1 MGNVDTKL
9 NFRKAVVQLTSK
21 TEPID
26 ANDEVFWEQFWCE
39 NISNV
44 QDIFTL
50 VPAAEIRSLRE
61 EAPSNLATL
70 CYKAVEKLVRAVDNS
85 CRTQSEQQTVLNC
98 VRLLTRL
105 LPYIF
110 EDSEWKGFFWSSLPS
125 QNDNEDESVP
135 LAQSLL
141 NAISDLLFCPD
152 FTVINSRKSGPDKAE
167 DLSAIDSCEYI
178 WEAGVGFAHSP
189 PRHPLLDSNRT
200 ELLKLLLTCF
210 SETMYHPP
218 VDIAQNPN
226 RWIAHLTSADNRHA
240 LPMFTSLLNTVCA
253 YDPVGLGVPYNHLIF
268 NDSLEPLVEAA
279 LQILIVTLDHDM
291 NLGAHLAGEQGAHHA
306 PHQDE
311 EHTMDNLFINY
322 LSRIH
327 RDEDFQ
333 FILQGITRL
342 LNNPLAQT
350 YLPNSTKK
358 VHFHQELLVFFWKLC
373 DYNKKFLYYVLKS
386 SDVLEV
392 LVPIL
397 YHLNDSRADQSRVGL
412 MHIGVFIL
420 LLLSGERNF
429 GVRLNKPYTAT
440 IPMDIPVFT
449 GTHADLLI
457 IVFHKIITTGH
468 QRLQPLFDCLL
479 TILVNVSPY
488 LKTLSM
494 VASTKLL
501 HLLEAFSTPW
511 FLFSSPANHHLVFF
525 LLEIFN
531 NIIQYQFDGNS
542 NLVYTII
549 RMRQVFHGLANLP
562 CDYSTIARTLN
573 KRAERCKVRQLQSAS
588 VNGEVG
594 EREFAA
600 TVGAET
606 SEREEAMEGSHPA
619 LPAEPGTLKAT
630 LPDTPGIMQMTER
643 ENAHP
648 QSTYQQ
654 VEALNLANGMATI
667 TMNTPSQGNPD
678 LPQKVVQEDGGERVK
693 ENEDKVLVTEKM
705 PDEATLKK
713 QTVNTKNSL
722 RVIPTDESVS
732 NQWQPTAEW
741 VHSWKS
747 KLPLQTIM
755 RLLQVL
761 VPQVEKIC
769 IDKGLT
775 DESEIL
781 KFLQHG
787 TLVGLLPVPH
797 PILIRKY
804 QANSGTTTWFR
815 TYMWGVIYLRNV
827 DPPIWYDT
835 DVKLFEIQRV

>member
-21 TEPID
+21 SEPID
-26 ANDEVFWEQFWCE
+26 ANDDSFWEQFWSE
-39 NISNV
+39 NVTNV

-61 EAPSNLATL
+61 DAPSNLATL
-70 CYKAVEKLVRAVDNS
+70 CYKAVEKLVKAVDSS
-85 CRTQSEQQTVLNC
+85 CRTQHEQQTVLNC
-98 VRLLTRL
+98 ARLLTRI

-110 EDSEWKGFFWSSLPS
+110 EDSEWRGFFWSSLPS
-125 QNDNEDESVP
+125 QGDDEDESVP

-141 NAISDLLFCPD
+141 NAVCDLLFCPD
-152 FTVINSRKSGPDKAE
+152 FTVVASRKSGPDKAE
-167 DLSAIDSCEYI
+167 ELSAIDSCEYI

-189 PRHPLLDSNRT
+189 PRTPLLDSNRT

-210 SETMYHPP
+210 SETIYQPP
-218 VDIAQNPN
+218 TDITQNPN
-226 RWIAHLTSADNRHA
+226 KWIAHLTSSENRHA

-279 LQILIVTLDHDM
+279 LQILIVTLDHDTSSSSPTE
-291 NLGAHLAGEQGAHHA
+291 GEDNTV
-306 PHQDE
+306 P
-311 EHTMDNLFINY
+311 DNLFINY

-327 RDEDFQ
+327 RDEDFE
-333 FILQGITRL
+333 FILTGVTRL
-342 LNNPLAQT
+342 LNNPLVQT

-358 VHFHQELLVFFWKLC
+358 VHFHQELLVFFWKMC
-373 DYNKKFLYYVLKS
+373 DYNKKFLYFVLKS

-511 FLFSSPANHHLVFF
+511 FLFSSSTNHHLVFF

-549 RMRQVFHGLANLP
+549 RKRQVFHNLANLP
-562 CDYSTIARTLN
+562 SDYGTIAKSLN
-573 KRAERCKVRQLQSAS
+573 KRTRSRMSSTTSHENVAEL
-588 VNGEVG
+588 
-594 EREFAA
+594 
-600 TVGAET
+600 
-606 SEREEAMEGSHPA
+606 AMEGSHPA

-630 LPDTPGIMQMTER
+630 LPDTPGIGQMTEK
-643 ENAHP
+643 EPAHP
-648 QSTYQQ
+648 SYQNEQ
-654 VEALNLANGMATI
+654 LLTNGMAAI
-667 TMNTPSQGNPD
+667 ALDTPTASTTEETAN
-678 LPQKVVQEDGGERVK
+678 
-693 ENEDKVLVTEKM
+693 ENEEKSRS
-705 PDEATLKK
+705 PSRQSVATR
-713 QTVNTKNSL
+713 NSL
-722 RVIPTDESVS
+722 RVSASGDKNPAHWTPTG
-732 NQWQPTAEW
+732 EW

-827 DPPIWYDT
+827 DPPVWYDT
-835 DVKLFEIQRV
+835 DVKLFEIQRI

>member
-1 MGNVDTKL
+1 MGNADTKL

-21 TEPID
+21 TQVID
-26 ANDEVFWEQFWCE
+26 SSDDIFWDQFWSE
-39 NISNV
+39 NVTNV

-50 VPAAEIRSLRE
+50 IPAPEIRILRE

-70 CYKAVEKLVRAVDNS
+70 CYKAVEKLVKAVDSS
-85 CRTQSEQQTVLNC
+85 CRTQQEHQTVLNC
-98 VRLLTRL
+98 CRLLTRI

-110 EDSEWKGFFWSSLPS
+110 EDPDWKGFFWSSLPGK
-125 QNDNEDESVP
+125 DDEESLP
-135 LAQSLL
+135 LAHSLL
-141 NAISDLLFCPD
+141 NSICDLLFCPD
-152 FTVINSRKSGPDKAE
+152 FTVAANRKSGPDKVDE
-167 DLSAIDSCEYI
+167 LQSIDSCEYI
-178 WEAGVGFAHSP
+178 WEAGVGFAYSP
-189 PRHPLLDSNRT
+189 PRYPILDSNRT

-210 SETMYHPP
+210 SETMYNPP
-218 VDIAQNPN
+218 MDPSITPN
-226 RWIAHLTSADNRHA
+226 KWIQHLTSSENRHA

-253 YDPVGLGVPYNHLIF
+253 YDPVGYGVPYNHLLF
-268 NDSLEPLVEAA
+268 ADSLEPLVDVA
-279 LQILIVTLDHDM
+279 LQILIVTLDHDTTG
-291 NLGAHLAGEQGAHHA
+291 GAPLDEGAIG
-306 PHQDE
+306 
-311 EHTMDNLFINY
+311 DNLFINY

-333 FILQGITRL
+333 FVLKGITRL
-342 LNNPLAQT
+342 LNNPLMQT

-358 VHFHQELLVFFWKLC
+358 VHFHQELLVFFWKMC

-440 IPMDIPVFT
+440 VPMDIPVFT
-449 GTHADLLI
+449 GTHADLLVT
-457 IVFHKIITTGH
+457 VFHKIITTGH

-511 FLFSSPANHHLVFF
+511 FLFSAVTNHHLVFF

-549 RMRQVFHGLANLP
+549 RKRQVFHALANLP
-562 CDYSTIARTLN
+562 SDCTTIAKSLS
-573 KRAERCKVRQLQSAS
+573 KRQRRHMPANTSNENIS
-588 VNGEVG
+588 
-594 EREFAA
+594 
-600 TVGAET
+600 ET
-606 SEREEAMEGSHPA
+606 AMEGSHPA
-619 LPAEPGTLKAT
+619 QPAEPGTLKAS
-630 LPDTPGIMQMTER
+630 LLETPGIEKMTEK
-643 ENAHP
+643 ESAHP
-648 QSTYQQ
+648 LSPSANIDIGKS
-654 VEALNLANGMATI
+654 VSNLSENKTDIAEES
-667 TMNTPSQGNPD
+667 MN
-678 LPQKVVQEDGGERVK
+678 
-693 ENEDKVLVTEKM
+693 
-705 PDEATLKK
+705 A
-713 QTVNTKNSL
+713 TKNSVVPKGGI
-722 RVIPTDESVS
+722 RVAEQANANVDNT
-732 NQWQPTAEW
+732 NQWVPSSEW
-741 VHSWKS
+741 VWQWKS

-797 PILIRKY
+797 PILIRRY
-804 QANSGTTTWFR
+804 QANAGTTAWFR

-827 DPPIWYDT
+827 EPPIWYDT